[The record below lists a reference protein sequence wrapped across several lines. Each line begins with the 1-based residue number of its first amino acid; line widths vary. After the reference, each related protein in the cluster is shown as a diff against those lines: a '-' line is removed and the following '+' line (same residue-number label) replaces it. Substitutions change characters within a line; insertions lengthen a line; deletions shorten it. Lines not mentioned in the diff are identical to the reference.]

1 MTLDFQ
7 QIREQIKQ
15 LGENLPAR
23 ELELQALYELAY
35 QVLQSNAYKLD
46 HLRSRA
52 QQVAKN
58 FDPFIRCA
66 LPVSEPL
73 DSHISPPPLP
83 QQATLLAADGSQIAP
98 DRHAAVD
105 YCLINVG
112 AIQMQ
117 YGRIEPPSLTVSS
130 RLFYDEDLF
139 TPGGTITEAT
149 LALMRDL
156 YERKILAELA
166 ITIDPPVITFTD
178 GQMELWGRGGEGMTA
193 TEFRKRLDEYLEV
206 LRDLC
211 DQDVI
216 TAGYVDKPAAN
227 LVVRLLELALLPE
240 TEMPTI
246 RENYPLRGVKDINLF
261 STLLQPGERSA
272 IFGIQS
278 KSASQYRD
286 SLALHF
292 FYLNVGGKDHPWL
305 ARVEI
310 PAWVA
315 ENESHLNSLHAILLE
330 QCRILGSR
338 PYPYLLHRAHEL
350 AVVSL
355 EEKEQVEK
363 MISLELYK
371 RGVPFASSSHKQAL
385 KDLRK
390 KRYSS

>member
-15 LGENLPAR
+15 LGENMPAR

-35 QVLQSNAYKLD
+35 QVFQSNAYKLD
-46 HLRSRA
+46 HLRSRV
-52 QQVAKN
+52 QQVVNN
-58 FDPFIRCA
+58 FYPFIRCA

-73 DSHISPPPLP
+73 DKRFSPPPLP

-98 DRHAAVD
+98 DRHASVD

-117 YGRIEPPSLTVSS
+117 YGRNEPPSLTISS
-130 RLFYDEDLF
+130 RLFYDGDLF
-139 TPGGTITEAT
+139 TPGGMITEAT

-156 YERKILAELA
+156 YERKILAEIA
-166 ITIDPPVITFTD
+166 ITTNPPVITFTD
-178 GQMELWGRGGEGMTA
+178 GQMELWGRRGEGMTA
-193 TEFRKRLDEYLEV
+193 IEFQKRLDEYLAV

-227 LVVRLLELALLPE
+227 HVVRLLELALLPE
-240 TEMPTI
+240 SELSTI
-246 RENYPLRGVKDINLF
+246 RDNYPLRGIKDINLF

-278 KSASQYRD
+278 RFADYYHD
-286 SLALHF
+286 SLSLHF
-292 FYLNVGGKDHPWL
+292 FYLNVGRDDQPWL
-305 ARVEI
+305 VRVEI

-315 ENESHLNSLHAILLE
+315 ENESHLNTLHALLLE
-330 QCRILGSR
+330 QCRILGSH

-363 MISLELYK
+363 MINLELYK
-371 RGVPFASSSHKQAL
+371 RGVSFAGPSHKQAL
-385 KDLRK
+385 KDSRK
-390 KRYSS
+390 KRYS